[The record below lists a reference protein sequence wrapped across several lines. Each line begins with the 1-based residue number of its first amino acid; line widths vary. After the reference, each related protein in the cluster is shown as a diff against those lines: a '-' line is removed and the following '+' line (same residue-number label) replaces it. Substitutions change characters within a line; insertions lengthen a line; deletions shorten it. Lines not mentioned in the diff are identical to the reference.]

1 MQQHYPR
8 SLVLLT
14 LLTLLLSV
22 GMAQAQS
29 DVRAAIEAAN
39 AQWMAKFNQGDSAG
53 VAALYTANG
62 QVFPPHSDIVSGT
75 PAIAQFWRGA
85 TDAGIK
91 KAKLDIVEV
100 EGHGDTAHEVGKYT
114 LMGDGDKVL
123 DSGKYIVV
131 WKRQDGQ
138 WKLHRDI
145 WNSSQPAPKQ

>member
-1 MQQHYPR
+1 
-8 SLVLLT
+8 
-14 LLTLLLSV
+14 
-22 GMAQAQS
+22 MARAQS

-62 QVFPPHSDIVSGT
+62 QLLPPHSDMVSGT
-75 PAIAQFWRGA
+75 QAIAKFWQGA
-85 TDAGIK
+85 FEAGIK
-91 KAKLDIVEV
+91 KAKLDTVEA
-100 EGHGDTAHEVGKYT
+100 EGHGDMAHEVGKYT

-123 DSGKYIVV
+123 DAGKYVV
-131 WKRQDGQ
+131 IWKRQDGQ

>member
-1 MQQHYPR
+1 MQEHYARPWAFFP
-8 SLVLLT
+8 LLI
-14 LLTLLLSV
+14 LLLSV

-39 AQWMAKFNQGDSAG
+39 VQWMAKFNQGDSAG

-62 QVFPPHSDIVSGT
+62 QLFPSHSDIVSGT
-75 PAIAQFWRGA
+75 PAIAQFWQSVFA
-85 TDAGIK
+85 AGIK
-91 KAKLDIVEV
+91 KAKLDTVEA
-100 EGHGDTAHEVGKYT
+100 EGHGDMAHEVGKYT
-114 LMGDGDKVL
+114 LMGDGDTVL
-123 DSGKYIVV
+123 DSGKYIIV

>member
-1 MQQHYPR
+1 MQQHYTRP
-8 SLVLLT
+8 LAFFPLFILLF
-14 LLTLLLSV
+14 SV
-22 GMAQAQS
+22 GLAQAQS

-62 QVFPPHSDIVSGT
+62 QLFPPYSDIVSGT

-85 TDAGIK
+85 MDAGIK
-91 KAKLDIVEV
+91 KVKLDIVEA
-100 EGHGDTAHEVGKYT
+100 EGHGDMAHEVGKYT

-123 DSGKYIVV
+123 DSGKYVV
-131 WKRQDGQ
+131 IWKRQDGQ